1 MGKSDNYGV
10 IEHDGIVEKSDNG
23 SVTVKIVSSSACAGC
38 HAEGYCSLSGSEEK
52 IVMIPGIYNVAA
64 GDDVTILMK
73 KSMGY
78 NAVLLGYVFPFILI
92 VVVLILLVALS
103 VRESL
108 AGLSAIA
115 VLIPYYLMLW
125 FFRKRIDN
133 KFTFTIKA

>member
-1 MGKSDNYGV
+1 MGGSDNYGV
-10 IEHDGIVEKSDNG
+10 IEHDGIVEKTDNG
-23 SVTVKIVSSSACAGC
+23 AVTVKIVSSSACSGC
-38 HAEGYCSLSGSEEK
+38 HAEGYCSLSGNEEK
-52 IVMIPGIYNVAA
+52 LVMIPGNYNVTA

-78 NAVLLGYVFPFILI
+78 SAVLLGYVFPFILV
-92 VVVLILLVALS
+92 VVVLIMLVALS
-103 VRESL
+103 VSEIA

-133 KFTFTIKA
+133 KFTFTIKV